1 MDQTA
6 PPKAST
12 SDSIYRKEQ
21 QQSLDSEKQVVS
33 SEAQSGPENAPMVL
47 EQEKEAVVQQPVRE
61 ADKEVTSSWQTMSRE
76 DSAPIPVDSEPRS
89 PTLSMK
95 KEQPPSYDS
104 LQNASSSQS
113 AIEPDATADNS
124 PVRPEDRSAV
134 GQLLDWIPSSSRIP
148 PDKMPRFE
156 KPVIIP
162 QLDIP
167 PVGESVPFQRCY
179 SDVLASH
186 DIPMH
191 EFVAFLDGLAIAQA
205 PGSALQGLRMV
216 GAGISMVPLP
226 FIPLAGRGISALA
239 TVSSGHSGSRARLY
253 LARAMKEYFAV
264 RRIRLHIVKDDD
276 LGPQWLRMPSNAPSL
291 APLTADGLTDSICTR
306 RLKALD
312 AYASPLRF
320 DVPARSN
327 EVKAVDKLATKHL
340 SNQFSKNGKELA
352 KLREQQ
358 KQGGAKGLEAEME
371 ERKKCSRLK
380 WIVLE
385 AF

>member
-1 MDQTA
+1 
-6 PPKAST
+6 
-12 SDSIYRKEQ
+12 
-21 QQSLDSEKQVVS
+21 
-33 SEAQSGPENAPMVL
+33 
-47 EQEKEAVVQQPVRE
+47 
-61 ADKEVTSSWQTMSRE
+61 
-76 DSAPIPVDSEPRS
+76 
-89 PTLSMK
+89 
-95 KEQPPSYDS
+95 
-104 LQNASSSQS
+104 
-113 AIEPDATADNS
+113 
-124 PVRPEDRSAV
+124 
-134 GQLLDWIPSSSRIP
+134 
-148 PDKMPRFE
+148 
-156 KPVIIP
+156 
-162 QLDIP
+162 
-167 PVGESVPFQRCY
+167 
-179 SDVLASH
+179 
-186 DIPMH
+186 MH
-191 EFVAFLDGLAIAQA
+191 EFVAFLDSLAIAQA